1 MLKVKPTKVELALVA
16 VADSTCLAEVA
27 RLCADS
33 RFDGTDGV
41 AKGDAM
47 VYRQGSAGVL
57 AGALAAHHEDH
68 RDDGWRSWLPAARVA
83 LSALSELEEAG

>member
-1 MLKVKPTKVELALVA
+1 MLKVKPTKVELALEA
-16 VADSTCLAEVA
+16 VANSPRLAEVA

-57 AGALAAHHEDH
+57 AGALAAYHEEH
-68 RDDGWRSWLPAARVA
+68 RDDGWRAWVPAARVV
-83 LSALSELEEAG
+83 LSTIGELEAAS